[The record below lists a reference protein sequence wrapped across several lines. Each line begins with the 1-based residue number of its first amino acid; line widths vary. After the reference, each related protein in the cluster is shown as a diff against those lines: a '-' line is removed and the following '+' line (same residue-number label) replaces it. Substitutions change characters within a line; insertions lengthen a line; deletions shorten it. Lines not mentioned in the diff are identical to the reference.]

1 MPSVRFL
8 GAQSAETLRAL
19 YRDAIALI
27 MPSICDE
34 VFGLVLIE
42 AMACGVC
49 IVSTKV
55 GGIPYL
61 IEDGCDGLLVPD
73 SDEVA
78 MAMAVRRLMVEEGV
92 AGRLSRN
99 GRIKVEQFDWSA
111 ILPQWERLLSDVAEK
126 HSV

>member
-1 MPSVRFL
+1 
-8 GAQSAETLRAL
+8 
-19 YRDAIALI
+19 
-27 MPSICDE
+27 
-34 VFGLVLIE
+34 
-42 AMACGVC
+42 MACGVC

-61 IEDGCDGLLVPD
+61 IADECDGLLVPD

-78 MAMAVRRLMVEEGV
+78 MATAVRRLMGEEGV